1 VRKVRKSENKVSQ
14 ERRML
19 DSGKIRINR
28 DLDERREKKERE
40 KKGMVNKSK
49 ET

>member
-1 VRKVRKSENKVSQ
+1 VRKSENKVSQ

-28 DLDERREKKERE
+28 DLDERWEKKERE

-49 ET
+49 ETW